1 MKKGLI
7 LALLMVAMVSL
18 VIPAGAKAPI
28 VYSLPDVIVG
38 DNNNAEGTGFT
49 PTNGDYVVLRFIDA
63 FDLANSRI
71 INWNNDD
78 SYTTDLKKVFWTV
91 SADPETTLGVFTEA
105 GYVDAIT
112 AGEWTALT
120 GGTPPADPAL
130 NVIQQVTGD
139 WKTAVSFV
147 DLEVSPM
154 AEADLF
160 VADTAVTSLTSG
172 VYVYSGTADY
182 SKVVTVKMAAVMTSG
197 TKVVGNFT
205 GTGNQSWDEFTVT
218 CTKTAADSAKT
229 KDVVIDHD
237 LTGATDKANWTFVNT
252 GMPSYVSLPTSVS
265 DATGIGFNIGTVA
278 ADKTGHARWDS
289 AFDTVPGDEAVVYC
303 MTATLASTAA
313 TSDDCPGFRL
323 YFKNRASTHVGGVY
337 FRHKSNAIQFGG
349 EELAPFTSNNKQV
362 KLLWA
367 VPATM
372 TEHADG
378 EVLSKVDFDGGWN
391 GTNDTDARSYQ
402 VTFELIGD
410 AGDAGRITMPAVLVE
425 SFASPAFGT
434 LMKAPDGKNLAWGT
448 PAVDTTL
455 PTGRSFLDGTGAW
468 KADTFG
474 AALAWTQANPTITAS
489 AMTLACAADG
499 TAGSYSRATQGGI
512 ASATTPQNVL
522 VPEAG
527 HTYRLTFEAKSGNV
541 KTTPWYRCVISQNF
555 PWDATVGAYGAG
567 GTKQMF
573 WEEFWA
579 YGQYTH
585 SWYQGVWD
593 FTSLIPLTAIPTS
606 PTAAGTKCE
615 VYINAHDVA
624 APTGSDYSTTTQVV
638 LEFSALCDG
647 AFGAAA
653 PGFGS
658 NGSVIINYVAWDDL
672 GTDY

>member
-38 DNNNAEGTGFT
+38 DADST
-49 PTNGDYVVLRFIDA
+49 PANGDYVVLRFIDA
-63 FDLANSRI
+63 FDLASSSI

-112 AGEWTALT
+112 AGEWTALEA
-120 GGTPPADPAL
+120 GTPPADAAL
-130 NVIQQVTGD
+130 NVIQQVGGD

-147 DLEVSPM
+147 DLDVSPM

-160 VADTAVTSLTSG
+160 VDDTAVTSLTSG
-172 VYVYSGTADY
+172 AYAYSDTADY

-205 GTGNQSWDEFTVT
+205 GTGSQSWDEFTVT
-218 CTKTAADSAKT
+218 CTKTAEDLASGIQ
-229 KDVVIDHD
+229 VVVDHD
-237 LTGATDKANWTFVNT
+237 LTGTADKSNWTFINT

-265 DATGIGFNIGTVA
+265 DTTGIGFNIGTVA

-289 AFDTVPGDEAVVYC
+289 AYDSVAGDEAVVYC

-349 EELAPFTSNNKQV
+349 EELAPFASNPKEV

-378 EVLSKVDFDGGWN
+378 EVLSKVDFDGNW
-391 GTNDTDARSYQ
+391 NDTTNVEGRGYQ
-402 VTFELIGD
+402 MSFDLIGD
-410 AGDAGRITMPAVLVE
+410 AGDAGRITMPAVLVT

-455 PTGRSFLDGTGAW
+455 PTGRSFLDGTGNW

-474 AALAWTQANPTITAS
+474 SALTWTQQNPTITAS
-489 AMTLACAADG
+489 AMTLACAATG
-499 TAGSYSRATQGGI
+499 GSYSRATQGGI
-512 ASATTPQNVL
+512 ASTTTPQNVL

-541 KTTPWYRCVISQNF
+541 KTTPWYRCVISQQF
-555 PWDATVGAYGAG
+555 PWDTSIGEHGAG
-567 GTKQMF
+567 GVKQMF

-585 SWYQGVWD
+585 AWYQGLWD

-624 APTGSDYSTTTQVV
+624 APTGSDYWTTTQVV

-647 AFGAAA
+647 EFGTAAT
-653 PGFGS
+653 GFNS